1 MNHQPF
7 LVDREGRTAI
17 LTINRHAQRNSL
29 SFEMWEAVPGYI
41 KELDADP
48 SVRVIVLTG
57 AGDRAFASGAD
68 ISERV
73 TLRMAIDCHDRR
85 LVFSVYQ

>member
-7 LVDREGRTAI
+7 LVDREGQTAI

-29 SFEMWEAVPGYI
+29 SFEMWEAFPSYI
-41 KELDADP
+41 KELNADP

-57 AGDRAFASGAD
+57 AEEIR
-68 ISERV
+68 R
-73 TLRMAIDCHDRR
+73 TLTCACKIGRNCR
-85 LVFSVYQ
+85 SC

>member
-29 SFEMWEAVPGYI
+29 SFEMWEAFPGYI
-41 KELDADP
+41 KELNADP

-57 AGDRAFASGAD
+57 AEEIR
-68 ISERV
+68 R
-73 TLRMAIDCHDRR
+73 TLTCACKIGRNCR
-85 LVFSVYQ
+85 SC